1 MMSLSNNTSTAL
13 LLLQSAFP
21 NVDGGSP
28 GSAVGSWNTLDAI
41 VKARLPAKPA
51 PSTTVTPAKAS
62 PAVSMSPLA
71 NTSSFA
77 SNVVVATTLEPGSK
91 EDWDAQI
98 DRAVQLMKDAA
109 QAVACVNAGHH
120 PLEKISQERAD
131 EIYAKDTANLKVF
144 TDEYRDFKGP
154 EAERQGIQEF
164 VKMYTMNRDFDQSS
178 IESANNA
185 IEDAN
190 RELKNTIFHGQFDVG
205 GAVAALGA
213 GDILYTDDNGELR
226 LKAFQMKSADGKLL
240 AEYTEDRKLRLYDH
254 NGTKRDA
261 SANLLMGWGSGR
273 EFLRYYNALQ
283 NLDSAAQLDQWN
295 KRRFF

>member
-1 MMSLSNNTSTAL
+1 MSLSNNTSTAL

-21 NVDGGSP
+21 NADGGSP
-28 GSAVGSWNTLDAI
+28 GSAIGSWNTLDAI

-62 PAVSMSPLA
+62 PAVSVSPLA

-91 EDWDAQI
+91 EDWDAQF
-98 DRAVQLMKDAA
+98 DRAVELMKDAA

-131 EIYAKDTANLKVF
+131 EIYAKDTAALQQAI
-144 TDEYRDFKGP
+144 DEDRNCKGP
-154 EAERQGIQEF
+154 EAERKWGLEF
-164 VKMYTMNRDFDQSS
+164 IKMYTMNRDYNQSS
-178 IESANNA
+178 IESANKA
-185 IEDAN
+185 IEHAN
-190 RELKNTIFHGQFDVG
+190 GELKTTIFHGRFDVG
-205 GAVAALGA
+205 GAVGALGA

-240 AEYTEDRKLRLYDH
+240 AEYTEDQKLRFYDR
-254 NGTKRDA
+254 NGTKRE
-261 SANLLMGWGSGR
+261 SGANLLMGWGSGR
-273 EFLRYYNALQ
+273 EFLRYYNALE